1 MVDINSYHYYMD
13 AGLPV
18 GQVLNT
24 QQPVNT
30 QDLTDGSHFLLIW
43 DSVMICVSSLN
54 NKPIHSDCL
63 DQCYHTEPLHLQAH

>member
-13 AGLPV
+13 AGLPM

-30 QDLTDGSHFLLIW
+30 QDLTDGSHFLLI
-43 DSVMICVSSLN
+43 
-54 NKPIHSDCL
+54 
-63 DQCYHTEPLHLQAH
+63 